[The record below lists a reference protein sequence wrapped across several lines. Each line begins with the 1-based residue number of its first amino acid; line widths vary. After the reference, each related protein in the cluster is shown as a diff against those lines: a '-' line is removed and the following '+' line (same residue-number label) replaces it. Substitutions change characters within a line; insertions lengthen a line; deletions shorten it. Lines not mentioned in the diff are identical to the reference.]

1 MFCLYQNELVK
12 WLSEETRDNNLMKIV
27 QSIAITQYLSHKIFS
42 NIREVIRFWYI
53 FVGKQV
59 LIGVFWII
67 TIPQE
72 ELEEM
77 EEAQEVQFMHSTL
90 SNENG

>member
-1 MFCLYQNELVK
+1 
-12 WLSEETRDNNLMKIV
+12 MKVI
-27 QSIAITQYLSHKIFS
+27 QSITIAQYLSYKIFS
-42 NIREVIRFWYI
+42 DIREVIRLWYI

-90 SNENG
+90 GSENH

>member
-1 MFCLYQNELVK
+1 
-12 WLSEETRDNNLMKIV
+12 MKVI
-27 QSIAITQYLSHKIFS
+27 QSITIAQYLSYKIFS
-42 NIREVIRFWYI
+42 DIREVIRLWYI
-53 FVGKQV
+53 FVGKQI

-90 SNENG
+90 GSENH

>member
-1 MFCLYQNELVK
+1 VK
-12 WLSEETRDNNLMKIV
+12 VI
-27 QSIAITQYLSHKIFS
+27 QSITIAQYLSYKIFS
-42 NIREVIRFWYI
+42 DIREVIRLWYI

-90 SNENG
+90 GSENH

>member
-1 MFCLYQNELVK
+1 VK
-12 WLSEETRDNNLMKIV
+12 VI
-27 QSIAITQYLSHKIFS
+27 QSITIAQYLSYKIFS
-42 NIREVIRFWYI
+42 DIREVIRLWYI
-53 FVGKQV
+53 FVGKQI

-90 SNENG
+90 GSENH